1 MINDQKMGQKIIE
14 GRLVSLDDEKI
25 EKLEMISNNLKKES
39 IILKEKINK
48 RID

>member
-1 MINDQKMGQKIIE
+1 MNEQKMGQKIID

-25 EKLEMISNNLKKES
+25 EKLELISKDLKKETVL
-39 IILKEKINK
+39 LKEKIYK